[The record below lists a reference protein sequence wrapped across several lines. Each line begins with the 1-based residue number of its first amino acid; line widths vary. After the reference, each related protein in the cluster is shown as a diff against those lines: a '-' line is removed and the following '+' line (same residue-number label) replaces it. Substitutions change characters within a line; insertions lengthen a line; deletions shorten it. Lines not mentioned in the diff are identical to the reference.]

1 MEENKNDE
9 KALCNEID
17 DVRKKSI
24 RLLKRAIICLE
35 NPDCKLCPLAE
46 SKECDID
53 SDEDFVSAY
62 VVAIHDMEE
71 RMKNENEN
79 I

>member
-1 MEENKNDE
+1 MHVLHWN
-9 KALCNEID
+9 
-17 DVRKKSI
+17 S
-24 RLLKRAIICLE
+24 
-35 NPDCKLCPLAE
+35 CKLCPLAGT
-46 SKECDID
+46 KECYCD